1 MLKEGLI
8 ALLVGFVVYEVVEHL
23 VLPLIWM
30 MRHRG
35 RRSACGPAG
44 MIGRKCVVKEWSG
57 GRGKVRYGAELWD
70 AVSQSPQ
77 IPGSEAIIL
86 GVEGLTLRVSSTD
99 GLPETPSKK
108 SS

>member
-30 MRHRG
+30 MRHRE
-35 RRSACGPAG
+35 RQPACGPAG

-57 GRGKVRYGAELWD
+57 ARGKVRYGAELWD

-77 IPGSEAIIL
+77 IPGSEAVIED
-86 GVEGLTLRVSSTD
+86 VQGLTLSVSSSNR
-99 GLPETPSKK
+99 PP
-108 SS
+108 